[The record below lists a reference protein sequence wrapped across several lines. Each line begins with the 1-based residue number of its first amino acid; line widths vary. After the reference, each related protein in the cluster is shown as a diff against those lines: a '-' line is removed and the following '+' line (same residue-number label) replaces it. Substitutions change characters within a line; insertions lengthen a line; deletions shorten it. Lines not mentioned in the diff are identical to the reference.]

1 MVCPPL
7 QQPPPMLRSKSVR
20 ILYLILIVVHTAKA
34 LMEVQQCNKSLT
46 AGKWKSRDPVQPD
59 RI

>member
-7 QQPPPMLRSKSVR
+7 QQPPSMLRSKSVR
-20 ILYLILIVVHTAKA
+20 ILYFIFLFVHFAKA
-34 LMEVQQCNKSLT
+34 LMEVQKRNKSLT
-46 AGKWKSRDPVQPD
+46 AGKWKSRDPIQPD